1 MTDFNAIRA
10 MITGGAIGD
19 ALGVPV
25 EFQSREELSQDPVL
39 GMRGYGT
46 HYQPP
51 GTWSDDTSMT
61 LCLLE
66 SLSRRKA
73 IDYLDIMENFTR
85 WLHQAEFTANGVVF
99 DVGIA
104 TQEAITRYEQG
115 TSPLECGGMGE
126 QDNGNGSLMRIA
138 PLALFLCQQQV
149 KRPDE
154 ILQTAHQLSALTHGH
169 PRSQMACG
177 IYTLILMNILTN
189 SSLPAAIDESLK
201 TAQNFYKNNSIYR
214 NEIPAFKRLGDLAS
228 FQKLP
233 KTAIRS
239 SGYVVD
245 TLEAVIWCL
254 LHTTSYAECVLTAV
268 NLGDDAD
275 TVGAIAG
282 GLAGAVYGF
291 HSIPPSWLAA
301 LAGLKEINA
310 LCQTFALHKKGT
322 P

>member
-61 LCLLE
+61 LCLLG

-104 TQEAITRYEQG
+104 TQEAIAHYEQG
-115 TSPLECGGMGE
+115 TPPLECGGRGE

-138 PLALFLCQQQV
+138 PLALYLHRQQLTSV
-149 KRPDE
+149 SD
-154 ILQTAHQLSALTHGH
+154 ILDTAHKLSCLTHAH

-177 IYTLILMNILTN
+177 IYTLIALNLLEGR
-189 SSLPAAIDESLK
+189 S
-201 TAQNFYKNNSIYR
+201 
-214 NEIPAFKRLGDLAS
+214 LAS
-228 FQKLP
+228 AISEGLASARAFYEKSAAFSSELSTYGRLWELDAFAALP
-233 KTAIRS
+233 ESAIQS
-239 SGYVVD
+239 SGYVVH

-254 LHTTSYAECVLTAV
+254 LNSKDYASCVLKAV
-268 NLGDDAD
+268 NLGND
-275 TVGAIAG
+275 TDTIAAIAG
-282 GLAGAVYGF
+282 GLAGLAYGRD
-291 HSIPPSWLAA
+291 SIPAEWKSTLA
-301 LAGLKEINA
+301 KCDYIDN
-310 LCQTFALHKKGT
+310 LCLDFLR
-322 P
+322 

>member
-61 LCLLE
+61 LCLLG

-85 WLHQAEFTANGVVF
+85 WLHQAEFTATGVVF

-104 TQEAITRYEQG
+104 TQEAIARYEQG
-115 TSPLECGGMGE
+115 TPPLECGGRGE

-138 PLALFLCQQQV
+138 PLALYLHRQQLTSV
-149 KRPDE
+149 SD
-154 ILQTAHQLSALTHGH
+154 ILDAAHKLSCLTHAH

-177 IYTLILMNILTN
+177 IYTLIALNLLEGRSLASAISEGLASARAFYEKSAAF
-189 SSLPAAIDESLK
+189 SSELSTYGRLWELDAFAALPEAAI
-201 TAQNFYKNNSIYR
+201 Q
-214 NEIPAFKRLGDLAS
+214 
-228 FQKLP
+228 
-233 KTAIRS
+233 S
-239 SGYVVD
+239 SGYVVH

-254 LHTTSYAECVLTAV
+254 LNSKDYASCVLKAV
-268 NLGDDAD
+268 NLGND
-275 TVGAIAG
+275 TDTIAAIAG
-282 GLAGAVYGF
+282 GLAGLAYGWD
-291 HSIPPSWLAA
+291 SIPAEWKNTLA
-301 LAGLKEINA
+301 KRDYIDN
-310 LCQTFALHKKGT
+310 LCLDFLR
-322 P
+322 